1 MRIGTRIKINDIPSA
16 VAFAAN
22 FGIDNVQSRLTG
34 EVLEV
39 LQIKIRSSPIQ

>member
-1 MRIGTRIKINDIPSA
+1 MRIGTEINDIPSA
-16 VAFAAN
+16 IALATD

-39 LQIKIRSSPIQ
+39 LHIKIRSSRIQ